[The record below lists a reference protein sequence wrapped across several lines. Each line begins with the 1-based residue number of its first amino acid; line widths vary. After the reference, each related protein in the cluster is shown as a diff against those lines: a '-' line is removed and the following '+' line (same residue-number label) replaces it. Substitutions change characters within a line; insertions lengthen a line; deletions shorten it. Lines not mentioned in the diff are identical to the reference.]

1 MVKQW
6 DNATPHMCKTLKKW
20 MKKEFNQRGWE
31 LRNQPPNSPITD
43 TKDSAMFP
51 SMAKMLTAYQGLH
64 NRSHYLQREELWRGI
79 QHVVYNNYPLA
90 SLSRAYMHHAQIA
103 NAIIDCEDGDEFVT
117 ASRSLHCGIRSVV
130 HPVYENEQATVP
142 CGVEVRECL
151 TVVDVE
157 AKLRYKK
164 PVVTKEY
171 QDALNVHRDDHL
183 YHLGNHLSYNLLEML
198 VQEMDGNEFDYDY
211 YEDASRDDEEFDYD
225 DDDDDDSDDDSD
237 DEEQRRQQD
246 YQQQA
251 QFEARYGEFD

>member
-1 MVKQW
+1 
-6 DNATPHMCKTLKKW
+6 
-20 MKKEFNQRGWE
+20 
-31 LRNQPPNSPITD
+31 
-43 TKDSAMFP
+43 
-51 SMAKMLTAYQGLH
+51 
-64 NRSHYLQREELWRGI
+64 
-79 QHVVYNNYPLA
+79 
-90 SLSRAYMHHAQIA
+90 MHHAQIA

-183 YHLGNHLSYNLLEML
+183 YHPGNHLSYNLLEML